1 MQTQNVQIPKNS
13 SPSIDHY
20 ENFPVAS
27 FLCPPALR
35 APIAAIYHFARTAD
49 DIADEGDVPAARRL
63 HDLSAYRAELNRIG
77 DPTTPPASALPPTRE
92 AGEPADPRWAE
103 LFAALAQAVQ
113 RHQLPIYLL
122 GHLLDAFTQ
131 DVEMTRDGNA
141 YRNLDE
147 LHLYCQRSANPVG
160 RLLLHL
166 YGIHD
171 EMSLA
176 RSDDICT
183 ALQLINF
190 WQDPSIDLP
199 RGRNYFPMDLCV
211 QHDVHPKCLT
221 DRTENGAT
229 RALLRDCVNRARQQM
244 LRGAPLVHCIPGR
257 AGWELRLVVQGGL
270 RIAEKIALSGYATL
284 NYRPKLRKLD
294 YVLIFWRAIFM

>member
-1 MQTQNVQIPKNS
+1 MQTQNVPPPIG
-13 SPSIDHY
+13 HY

-27 FLCPPALR
+27 LLCPPTLR
-35 APIAAIYHFARTAD
+35 PPIAAIYHFARTAD
-49 DIADEGDVPAARRL
+49 DIADEGDSAAAQRL
-63 HDLSAYRAELNRIG
+63 QDLSAYRAQLQRIENPEAA
-77 DPTTPPASALPPTRE
+77 DAPAP
-92 AGEPADPRWAE
+92 DPRWAA
-103 LFAALAQAVQ
+103 LFEVLGHAV
-113 RHQLPIYLL
+113 REHRLPVYLL

-131 DVEMTRDGNA
+131 DIEMTRDGNA

-147 LHLYCQRSANPVG
+147 LHLYCQRSANPIG

-171 EMSLA
+171 EISLG

-190 WQDPSIDLP
+190 WQDPSVDLP

-211 QHDVHPKCLT
+211 QHDVHPKCLK
-221 DRTENGAT
+221 DQTENGAT

-244 LRGAPLVHCIPGR
+244 LRGAPLVHRIPGR

-270 RIAEKIALSGYATL
+270 RIAEKIALCGHATL
-284 NYRPKLRKLD
+284 NYRPKLHKFD
-294 YVLIFWRAIFM
+294 YLCIVWRAIFM